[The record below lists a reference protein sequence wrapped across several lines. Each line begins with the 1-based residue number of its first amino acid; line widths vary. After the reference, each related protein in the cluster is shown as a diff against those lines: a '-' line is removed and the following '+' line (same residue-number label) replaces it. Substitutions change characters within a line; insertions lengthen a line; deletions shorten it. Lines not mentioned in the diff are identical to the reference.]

1 MPVMKAELQSLA
13 RLAGSRADQVKL
25 HSKTM
30 ILSTTADVSGLQC
43 ISIGVRGDLRFYGPY
58 QWSMPWSKNW
68 VAARLS
74 VTTVDGCAIEG
85 PPTTEIVGG
94 ARYLWSGPTLVPTT
108 WVYRK
113 KHPKCSCGVE
123 CAQFRVDMVT
133 GIVLAILA
141 TCATGAALYF
151 VRREKVRRGGP
162 ISQQR
167 KG

>member
-1 MPVMKAELQSLA
+1 MKAELQSLA

-141 TCATGAALYF
+141 TCATGAVLYF
-151 VRREKVRRGGP
+151 VRRERVRRGGP